1 MSVEKCDW
9 ANQENFFTKT
19 NQDSTIY
26 HSSKNL
32 KMFNV
37 TSVEHIIRDFL
48 TYCFITLLR
57 YEIAPGIRIFSA
69 HYTEAQISIDSLTE
83 KV

>member
-1 MSVEKCDW
+1 
-9 ANQENFFTKT
+9 
-19 NQDSTIY
+19 
-26 HSSKNL
+26 
-32 KMFNV
+32 MFNV

-69 HYTEAQISIDSLTE
+69 HYTEAQISVDSLTE